1 MTPPTILRC
10 SPSFGLNPIPI
21 GPWNWTIQF
30 YPLDFTQ
37 NTPNDSSHH
46 IMMFPNLW
54 TQSDIDWSVKLD
66 DSGSYDVRSEMEWL
80 VRTMFVLKWSGWCI
94 AKFYPLDFT
103 QNTPNDSSHH
113 IMMFSKFWTE
123 SDIDW
128 SVKLDDSGSY
138 DVRFEMEWLVYCI
151 VLCIGFHSKH
161 AK

>member
-10 SPSFGLNPIPI
+10 SPSFGLNPISI

-66 DSGSYDVRSEMEWL
+66 DSGSYDVRSE
-80 VRTMFVLKWSGWCI
+80 I
-94 AKFYPLDFT
+94 
-103 QNTPNDSSHH
+103 
-113 IMMFSKFWTE
+113 
-123 SDIDW
+123 
-128 SVKLDDSGSY
+128 
-138 DVRFEMEWLVYCI
+138 EWLVYCE
-151 VLCIGFHSKH
+151 VLPIGFHSKH
-161 AK
+161 TK